1 MQRCNLLRH
10 SKVLAIW
17 AVVGWFSANAQV
29 NTATI
34 LGSVTDA
41 SGAVAPGAVVTVTHV
56 ATQVTQTAETDGS
69 GSYTFERLPIGE
81 YNLAVRA
88 PGFKQSERKNIR
100 LDATQRVKIDVTLEV
115 GVVTESV
122 TVQGGAPLVST
133 QNTELGVVIGEEQVR
148 NLPLNGRNFA
158 QLIALEPGAV
168 VSGGAV
174 YFNGLTRDGVN
185 ITVDGTDA
193 SNPDRP
199 ATSNFGGQTQQNVL
213 SVEFIQ
219 EFKTTKGVFSAELG
233 RAASGGVNVITKSGT
248 NDFHGSVYEFIRNDK
263 MDARNFFAATKDKLR
278 LNQFGATAGGPILR
292 NRAFFF
298 LGWEGVRERRGRQ
311 ISGEVPTESLRQRML
326 AANPL
331 YGPLLALLPPS
342 TEDRGNPDRG
352 FHRRSDVR
360 TNTENAAMARLDF
373 HPTTKDNLFLRYN
386 ILDSFTVAPSLSPVN
401 GTEYP
406 AQDRSATLSW
416 NRILTPRTMN
426 ELRLGVNKQD
436 IPRATQAFVPQ
447 QIGNLSGFIS
457 TPNQEL
463 LHANGGSWTLIDNFA
478 INAGRHALKAGF
490 ELRSF
495 HYGRANH
502 EAPAYEIPTLA
513 DLLASR
519 FANAYITIGNNLR
532 RLREKQWGV
541 YLQDD
546 FRVNARLTLNL
557 GLRYEYFTPV
567 TERDGLLF
575 NVVDS
580 PYGAF
585 RKQGE
590 PIWEPDRNNFGPR
603 FGIAWDIGGNSKNVI
618 RGGGGVFY
626 SPNTYREVT
635 AFVNPPTAPYAVQLS
650 AVDFPNLRYP
660 VDIRTI
666 DLARFPGGTSRS
678 AFDPFQ
684 RTTYSMQWTLDYQ
697 RELTRDLV
705 LTVGYVGNRGL
716 KLLTLHWLND
726 IDITTGRRPVS
737 NIARISY
744 QEHSGMSTYHGLQTS
759 LKKRFSRGIT
769 FNMHYTYGKGMQQG
783 GVDGMTASTVQ
794 GVQDHSNIR
803 ASRSRFVADI
813 THNFVTDYSWD
824 VPFDRW
830 LHADSAAARK
840 ISNGWQ
846 VYGIWSVRSGSPLLI
861 LSGRDN
867 YGTGTT
873 QGQRP
878 DLAAGVPVFVADY
891 RTTSNHAYLNRA
903 AFTDPCD
910 VRGLRR
916 PCGVYGNLGA
926 SPVSGPG
933 SFGFDFSVFKNIQ
946 IHERARLQ
954 FRTELFNLFNR
965 PNFGNP
971 GLTLT
976 SSTFGQITSAG
987 NAREIQFALKFVF

>member
-1 MQRCNLLRH
+1 MRFCNNFRPIG
-10 SKVLAIW
+10 VLVIGILSTAL
-17 AVVGWFSANAQV
+17 AGFGQV

-34 LGSVTDA
+34 VGSVMDA
-41 SGAVAPGAVVTVTHV
+41 SGASVPAAVVTVTNI
-56 ATQVTQTAETDGS
+56 ATQVSQSVETDAA
-69 GSYTFERLPIGE
+69 GSYSLERLPVGE
-81 YNLAVRA
+81 YMLAVRA
-88 PGFKQSERKNIR
+88 AGFKQSERKNIR
-100 LDATQRVKIDVTLEV
+100 LDATNRLKIDVTLEV
-115 GVVTESV
+115 GGVTESV
-122 TVQGGAPLVST
+122 TVEGGAPLVST
-133 QNTELGVVIGEEQVR
+133 QNTETGVVIGEEQVR

-168 VSGGAV
+168 VTGGAV

-233 RAASGGVNVITKSGT
+233 RAASGGVNVITKSGS

-263 MDARNFFAATKDKLR
+263 MDARNFFAARKDKLR
-278 LNQFGATAGGPILR
+278 LNQFGATVGGPVIR
-292 NRAFFF
+292 NKAFFF

-311 ISGEVPTESLRQRML
+311 ISGEVPTDSLRQRML

-342 TEDRGNPDRG
+342 NEDRGNPDRG

-373 HPTTKDNLFLRYN
+373 HPSTKDTLFVRYN
-386 ILDSFTVAPSLSPVN
+386 ILDSFTVNPSLSPVN

-416 NRILTPRTMN
+416 NRILTPRAAN
-426 ELRLGVNKQD
+426 ELRIGANKQD
-436 IPRATQAFVPQ
+436 IPRATQAFIPQ
-447 QIGNLSGFIS
+447 QIGNLSGYIS

-463 LHANGGSWTLIDNFA
+463 LHANGGSWTFIDNFT
-478 INAGRHALKAGF
+478 INPGRHSLRMGI

-495 HYGRANH
+495 HYGRAN
-502 EAPAYEIPTLA
+502 YETPSYEMPTLA
-513 DLLASR
+513 DILASR
-519 FANAYITIGNNLR
+519 FTNAYVTIGNDLR
-532 RLREKQWGV
+532 RMKEKQWGLYV
-541 YLQDD
+541 QDD
-546 FRVNARLTLNL
+546 FRVNTRLTLNL

-603 FGIAWDIGGNSKNVI
+603 FGMAWDTDGTSRNVI
-618 RGGGGVFY
+618 RAGGGVFY

-635 AFVNPPTAPYAVQLS
+635 AFVNPPSAPYSVQLS
-650 AVDFPNLRYP
+650 SVDFPNLRYP

-666 DLARFPGGTSRS
+666 DLTQFPGGTSRNV
-678 AFDPFQ
+678 FDPFQ
-684 RTTYSMQWTLDYQ
+684 RTTYSMQWTVDYQ
-697 RELTRDLV
+697 RELTKDLV
-705 LTVGYVGNRGL
+705 ATFGYVGNRGL

-759 LKKRFSRGIT
+759 LKKRFSRGLT
-769 FNMHYTYGKGMQQG
+769 FNVHYTYAKGIQRG
-783 GVDGMTASTVQ
+783 GVDNMTAANVQ
-794 GVQDHSNIR
+794 SVQDHSNIR
-803 ASRSRFVADI
+803 ASRGRNLADINHNFVADY
-813 THNFVTDYSWD
+813 NLDM
-824 VPFDRW
+824 PFDQW
-830 LHADSAAARK
+830 LHANSGAARK
-840 ISNGWQ
+840 IAGGWQ
-846 VYGIWSVRSGSPLLI
+846 VYGIMSIRSGTPLLI

-878 DLAAGVPVFVADY
+878 DRVGGVSAFVDDY
-891 RTTSNHAYLNRA
+891 RTSGNHQYLNRA
-903 AFTDPCD
+903 AFADPCD
-910 VRGLRR
+910 ARGARR
-916 PCGVYGNLGA
+916 PCGVFGSLGA
-926 SPVSGPG
+926 YPLSGPG
-933 SFGFDFSVFKNIQ
+933 SFGFDFSVFKNISFT
-946 IHERARLQ
+946 ETKRLQ

-965 PNFGNP
+965 PNFNNP
-971 GLTLT
+971 GTTLT

-987 NAREIQFALKFVF
+987 NAREVQLVLKFIF

>member
-1 MQRCNLLRH
+1 MFA
-10 SKVLAIW
+10 LATLM
-17 AVVGWFSANAQV
+17 AFGQV

-34 LGSVTDA
+34 LGTVTDA
-41 SGAVAPGAVVTVTHV
+41 SGAAAPGATVTVTHM
-56 ATQVTQTAETDGS
+56 ATQASQTAQTDDS
-69 GSYTFERLPIGE
+69 GSYSLERLPIGE
-81 YNLAVRA
+81 YTLTAKA
-88 PGFKQSERKNIR
+88 AGFKVSERKNIR
-100 LDATQRVKIDVTLEV
+100 LDATNRVKIDVTLEV
-115 GVVTESV
+115 GGVTESV
-122 TVQGGAPLVST
+122 TVEGGAPLVST
-133 QNTELGVVIGEEQVR
+133 QNTEMGIVIGEEQVR
-148 NLPLNGRNFA
+148 NLPLNGRNFS

-185 ITVDGTDA
+185 ITIDGTDA

-199 ATSNFGGQTQQNVL
+199 ATSGFGGQTQQNAL

-233 RAASGGVNVITKSGT
+233 RAASGGVNVITKAGT
-248 NDFHGSVYEFIRNDK
+248 NDFHGSVYEFIRNDS
-263 MDARNFFAATKDKLR
+263 MDARNFFAARKDKLR
-278 LNQFGATAGGPILR
+278 LNQFGATAGGPVIR
-292 NRAFFF
+292 NKAFFF

-311 ISGEVPTESLRQRML
+311 ISGEVPTDSLRQRML

-373 HPTTKDNLFLRYN
+373 HPTSKDNLFVRYN
-386 ILDSFTVAPSLSPVN
+386 ILDSYTVVPSLSPVN

-406 AQDRSATLSW
+406 AQDRSGTLSW
-416 NRILTPRTMN
+416 NRILTPSTMN
-426 ELRLGVNKQD
+426 ELRVGVNKQD
-436 IPRATQAFVPQ
+436 IPRATQAFIPQ
-447 QIGNLSGFIS
+447 QIGNLTGFIS

-463 LHANGGSWTLIDNFA
+463 LRANGGSWTLIDNFA
-478 INAGRHALKAGF
+478 RNAGRHSLKIGM

-502 EAPAYEIPTLA
+502 EAPAYEMPTLA

-519 FANAYITIGNNLR
+519 FTNAYITIGNNLR
-532 RLREKQWGV
+532 RLREKQWGIYV
-541 YLQDD
+541 QDD

-557 GLRYEYFTPV
+557 GVRYEYFTPV
-567 TERDGLLF
+567 KERDGLLF

-585 RKQGE
+585 RQQGQ

-603 FGIAWDIGGNSKNVI
+603 FGMAWDMGGNSKNVI

-635 AFVNPPTAPYAVQLS
+635 AFVNPPTAPYSVQLS
-650 AVDFPNLRYP
+650 SVDFPNLRYP

-666 DLARFPGGTSRS
+666 DLSKFPGGTSRNV
-678 AFDPFQ
+678 FDPFQ

-697 RELTRDLV
+697 REVTKDLV
-705 LTVGYVGNRGL
+705 ATFGYVGNHAL

-726 IDITTGRRPVS
+726 IDIATGRRPVTS
-737 NIARISY
+737 IARISY
-744 QEHSGMSTYHGLQTS
+744 QEHSGMSNYHALQTT
-759 LKKRFSRGIT
+759 LKKRFSSGVT
-769 FNMHYTYGKGMQQG
+769 FNVHYTYGKGIQQG
-783 GVDGMTASTVQ
+783 GVDNMTAATVQ
-794 GVQDHSNIR
+794 GVQDHANVR
-803 ASRSRFVADI
+803 ASRSRFVSDI
-813 THNFVTDYSWD
+813 NHNFVADYSWD

-830 LHADSAAARK
+830 LHADSGAARK
-840 ISNGWQ
+840 VAGGWQ
-846 VYGIWSVRSGSPLLI
+846 VYGIASLRSGTPLLV

-878 DLAAGVPVFVADY
+878 DLVAGVPVFADNY
-891 RTTSNHAYLNRA
+891 RTTNNHQYISRA
-903 AFTDPCD
+903 AFADPCD
-910 VRGLRR
+910 ARAARR
-916 PCGVYGNLGA
+916 PCGIYGNFGA
-926 SPVSGPG
+926 FTPSGPG
-933 SFGFDFSVFKNIQ
+933 SFSFDFSTFKNIA
-946 IHERARLQ
+946 INERMRFQ
-954 FRTELFNLFNR
+954 FRAELFNLFNR
-965 PNFGNP
+965 PNFSNP
-971 GLTLT
+971 GVTLT
-976 SSTFGQITSAG
+976 SSTFGQITGAG
-987 NAREIQFALKFVF
+987 NAREVQFALKFLF

>member
-1 MQRCNLLRH
+1 MHACNNPRPTF
-10 SKVLAIW
+10 VLAVCTLAGALAGFGQI
-17 AVVGWFSANAQV
+17 

-41 SGAVAPGAVVTVTHV
+41 SGAAVPGAVVTVTHM
-56 ATQVTQTAETDGS
+56 ATQVTQTAETDGA
-69 GSYTFERLPIGE
+69 GAYALERLPIGE
-81 YNLAVRA
+81 HMLAVKA
-88 PGFKQSERKNIR
+88 SGFKISERKNIR
-100 LDATQRVKIDVTLEV
+100 LDATNRIKIDVILEI
-115 GVVTESV
+115 GGVTESV
-122 TVQGGAPLVST
+122 TVEGGAPLVST
-133 QNTELGVVIGEEQVR
+133 QNTEMGVVIGEEQVR
-148 NLPLNGRNFA
+148 NLPLNGRNFS

-168 VSGGAV
+168 VTGGAV

-248 NDFHGSVYEFIRNDK
+248 NDFHGSVYEFIRNDR
-263 MDARNFFAATKDKLR
+263 MDARNFFAARKDKLR
-278 LNQFGATAGGPILR
+278 LNQFGATVGGPVIR

-298 LGWEGVRERRGRQ
+298 AGWEGVRERRGRQ
-311 ISGEVPTESLRQRML
+311 ISGEVPTDSLRQRML

-373 HPTTKDNLFLRYN
+373 HPTTKDNLFVRYN
-386 ILDSFTVAPSLSPVN
+386 ILDSFTVVPSLSPVN

-406 AQDRSATLSW
+406 AQDRTATLSW

-426 ELRLGVNKQD
+426 ELRIGVSKQD
-436 IPRATQAFVPQ
+436 IPRATQAFIPQ

-463 LHANGGSWTLIDNFA
+463 LRANGGSWTLIDNFA
-478 INAGRHALKAGF
+478 FNAGRHSLKMGF

-502 EAPAYEIPTLA
+502 EAPAYEMPTLA

-519 FANAYITIGNNLR
+519 FTNAYVTIGNDLR
-532 RLREKQWGV
+532 RLKEKQWGF

-546 FRVNARLTLNL
+546 FRVNQRLTLNL
-557 GLRYEYFTPV
+557 GMRYEYFTPV

-580 PYGAF
+580 PFGAF

-603 FGIAWDIGGNSKNVI
+603 FGMAWDIGGNSRNVL

-635 AFVNPPTAPYAVQLS
+635 AFVNPPAAPYSVQLS

-666 DLARFPGGTSRS
+666 DLSRFPGGTSRNV
-678 AFDPFQ
+678 FDPFQ

-697 RELTRDLV
+697 RELTKDLV
-705 LTVGYVGNRGL
+705 ATVGYVGNRGV
-716 KLLTLHWLND
+716 KLLALHWLND

-759 LKKRFSRGIT
+759 LKKRFSSGVT
-769 FNMHYTYGKGMQQG
+769 FNVHYTYGKGIQQG
-783 GVDGMTASTVQ
+783 GVDNMTAANVQ
-794 GVQDHSNIR
+794 GVQDHANIR
-803 ASRSRFVADI
+803 ASRSRFIADI
-813 THNFVTDYSWD
+813 NHNFVADYSWD

-830 LHADSAAARK
+830 LHADSGAARK
-840 ISNGWQ
+840 IAGGWQ
-846 VYGIWSVRSGSPLLI
+846 VYGIMSIRSGTPILI

-878 DLAAGVPVFVADY
+878 DLVGGVPVFASDY
-891 RTTSNHAYLNRA
+891 RTSSNHQYFNRA
-903 AFTDPCD
+903 AFADPCD
-910 VRGLRR
+910 VRGARR
-916 PCGVYGNLGA
+916 PCGVYGNLG
-926 SPVSGPG
+926 SFPLSGPG
-933 SFGFDFSVFKNIQ
+933 SFGFDFSVFKNIPLN
-946 IHERARLQ
+946 ERMRLQ
-954 FRTELFNLFNR
+954 FRSELFNLFNR
-965 PNFGNP
+965 PNFSNP
-971 GLTLT
+971 GATLT

-987 NAREIQFALKFVF
+987 TAREIQFALKLLF

>member
-1 MQRCNLLRH
+1 MIRRMIPGP
-10 SKVLAIW
+10 SIVFAVWTLAG
-17 AVVGWFSANAQV
+17 ASLALAQV
-29 NTATI
+29 NTGAI

-41 SGAVAPGAVVTVTHV
+41 SGAVAPGATLTITHV
-56 ATQVTQTAETDGS
+56 STQVTQTAETDGS
-69 GSYTFERLPIGE
+69 GSYVFERLPIGE
-81 YNLAVRA
+81 YRLVVRA
-88 PGFKQSERKNIR
+88 QGFKQSERNDIR
-100 LDATQRVKIDVTLEV
+100 LDATQRIKIDFVMEV
-115 GVVTESV
+115 GVVSESV
-122 TVQGGAPLVST
+122 TVEGGAPLVST
-133 QNTELGVVIGEEQVR
+133 QNTEMGVVIGEEQVR

-168 VSGGAV
+168 VTGGAV

-248 NDFHGSVYEFIRNDK
+248 NEFHGSVYEFIRNDR
-263 MDARNFFAATKDKLR
+263 MDARNFFAARKDKLR
-278 LNQFGATAGGPILR
+278 LNQFGATAGGPIIR
-292 NRAFFF
+292 NKLFFF
-298 LGWEGVRERRGRQ
+298 TGWEGVRERRGRQ

-326 AANPL
+326 AANPA
-331 YGPLLALLPPS
+331 YGQLLALLPPS

-360 TNTENAAMARLDF
+360 RNTENAAMARLDF
-373 HPTTKDNLFLRYN
+373 NPTSKDNLFVRYN
-386 ILDSFTVAPSLSPVN
+386 ILDSFTVVPSLSPVN

-406 AQDRSATLSW
+406 AQDRTGTLSW
-416 NRILTPRTMN
+416 NRILSPRTIN
-426 ELRLGVNKQD
+426 ELRLGVSKQD
-436 IPRATQAFVPQ
+436 IPRATQAFIPQ

-463 LHANGGSWTLIDNFA
+463 LRANGGSWTIIDNFNL
-478 INAGRHALKAGF
+478 NAGRHSLKAGF

-502 EAPAYEIPTLA
+502 ETPAYEIPTLA

-519 FANAYITIGNNLR
+519 FTNAYVTIGNDLR
-532 RLREKQWGV
+532 RLREKQWGF

-546 FRVNARLTLNL
+546 FRVSARLTLNL
-557 GLRYEYFTPV
+557 GMRYEYFTPV

-580 PYGAF
+580 PFGAF
-585 RKQGE
+585 RQQGE

-603 FGIAWDIGGNSKNVI
+603 FGMAWDVGGNSKNVI
-618 RGGGGVFY
+618 RGGAGVFY

-666 DLARFPGGTSRS
+666 DLSRFPGGTSRNV
-678 AFDPFQ
+678 FDPFQ

-705 LTVGYVGNRGL
+705 ATVGYVGNRGL
-716 KLLTLHWLND
+716 KLLALHWLND
-726 IDITTGRRPVS
+726 IDITTGRRPVT

-759 LKKRFSRGIT
+759 LKKRFSRGVT
-769 FNMHYTYGKGMQQG
+769 FNAHYTYGKGVQRG
-783 GVDGMTASTVQ
+783 GVDNMTAANSQ
-794 GVQDHSNIR
+794 SVQDHANIR
-803 ASRSRFVADI
+803 ASRSRFLADI
-813 THNFVTDYSWD
+813 NHNFVADYSWD
-824 VPFDRW
+824 VPFDQW
-830 LHADSAAARK
+830 FGANSGAARK
-840 ISNGWQ
+840 IAGGWQ
-846 VYGIWSVRSGSPLLI
+846 LYGIWSMRSGTPLLI

-878 DLAAGVPVFVADY
+878 DLVSSVPVFADNY
-891 RTTSNHAYLNRA
+891 RTTGNHAFLNRA
-903 AFTDPCD
+903 AFADPCD
-910 VRGLRR
+910 SRGLRR
-916 PCGVYGNLGA
+916 PCGVFGNLGA
-926 SPVSGPG
+926 YPLSGPG
-933 SFGFDFSVFKNIQ
+933 SFSFDFSVFKNIQ

-954 FRTELFNLFNR
+954 FRSELFNLFNR
-965 PNFGNP
+965 PNFSNP
-971 GLTLT
+971 GTTLT
-976 SSTFGQITSAG
+976 SGTFGQITAAG
-987 NAREIQFALKFVF
+987 TAREIQFALKLLF

>member
-1 MQRCNLLRH
+1 MNCRSIAAALL
-10 SKVLAIW
+10 LA
-17 AVVGWFSANAQV
+17 AFPASAQV
-29 NTATI
+29 NTGTI

-41 SGAVAPGAVVTVTHV
+41 SGAVVTGAPLTVTH
-56 ATQVTQTAETDGS
+56 AGTQAAYNAETDSS
-69 GSYTFERLPIGE
+69 GNYVFERLPIGE
-81 YNLAVRA
+81 YRVVVRA
-88 PGFKQSERKNIR
+88 NGFKSSERTGIR
-100 LDATQRVKIDVTLEV
+100 LDATQRIKIDFAVEV
-115 GVVTESV
+115 GSVGESV

-133 QNTELGVVIGEEQVR
+133 QNTEMGVVIGEEQVR

-168 VSGGAV
+168 VTGGAV

-199 ATSNFGGQTQQNVL
+199 ATSGFGGQTQQNVL

-248 NDFHGSVYEFIRNDK
+248 NEFHGSVYEFLRNDA
-263 MDARNFFAATKDKLR
+263 MDARNFFAARKDKLR
-278 LNQFGATAGGPILR
+278 LNQFGATLGGPVLK
-292 NRAFFF
+292 NRLFFF
-298 LGWEGVRERRGRQ
+298 AGWEGVRERRGRQ
-311 ISGEVPTESLRQRML
+311 ISGEVPTDSLRQRML

-331 YGPLLALLPPS
+331 YAPLLALLPPS

-360 TNTENAAMARLDF
+360 TNSENAAMARLDF
-373 HPTTKDNLFLRYN
+373 NPTTKDSVFVRYN
-386 ILDSFTVAPSLSPVN
+386 ILQSYTVVPSLSPVN

-406 AQDRSATLSW
+406 AQDRSGTLSW
-416 NRILTPRTMN
+416 NRILSPRTIN
-426 ELRLGVNKQD
+426 ELRVGVNKQD
-436 IPRATQAFVPQ
+436 IPRATQAFIPQ
-447 QIGNLSGFIS
+447 QIGNLTGFLS

-463 LHANGGSWTLIDNFA
+463 LRANGGSWTLIDNFNL
-478 INAGRHALKAGF
+478 NAGRHSLKAGF
-490 ELRSF
+490 ELRAF

-519 FANAYITIGNNLR
+519 FTNAYVTIGNNLR
-532 RLREKQWGV
+532 RMKEKQWGL

-546 FRVNARLTLNL
+546 FRVSARLTLNL

-580 PYGAF
+580 PYGPF
-585 RKQGE
+585 RRQGE
-590 PIWEPDRNNFGPR
+590 RIWEPDRNNFGPR
-603 FGIAWDIGGNSKNVI
+603 FGLAWDIGGDSRNVI
-618 RGGGGVFY
+618 RGGAGVFY

-635 AFVNPPTAPYAVQLS
+635 AFVNPPSAPYSVQLS
-650 AVDFPNLRYP
+650 ATDFPNLRYP

-666 DLARFPGGTSRS
+666 DLSQFPGGTSRNV
-678 AFDPFQ
+678 FDPFQ
-684 RTTYSMQWTLDYQ
+684 RTTYSTQWTLDYQ
-697 RELTRDLV
+697 RELSRDLV
-705 LTVGYVGNRGL
+705 ATVGYVGNRGL

-726 IDITTGRRPVS
+726 IDIQTGRRPVPT
-737 NIARISY
+737 IARISY

-759 LKKRFSRGIT
+759 LKKRFSRGVT
-769 FNMHYTYGKGMQQG
+769 FNAHYTYGKGIQLG
-783 GVDGMTASTVQ
+783 GVDNMTAATVQ

-803 ASRSRFVADI
+803 ASRSRNLADINHNFVAD
-813 THNFVTDYSWD
+813 YSWE
-824 VPFDRW
+824 PAFDRW
-830 LHADSAAARK
+830 FHANSGAMRQIAG
-840 ISNGWQ
+840 GWQ
-846 VYGIWSVRSGSPLLI
+846 LFGIWSMRSGTPLLI

-878 DLAAGVPVFVADY
+878 DLAGGVPVFAGDY
-891 RTTSNHAYLNRA
+891 RTSNTHAFLNRA

-910 VRGLRR
+910 ARSLRR
-916 PCGVYGNLGA
+916 PCGLYGNLGA
-926 SPVSGPG
+926 FPLSGPG
-933 SFGFDFSVFKNIQ
+933 SFNFDFSVFKNIA
-946 IHERARLQ
+946 INERARLQ
-954 FRTELFNLFNR
+954 FRGEMFNLFNR
-965 PNFGNP
+965 PNFSNP
-971 GLTLT
+971 GVTLT
-976 SSTFGQITSAG
+976 SSTFGQVTAAS
-987 NAREIQFALKFVF
+987 NAREVQFALKLMF